1 MKRDLCTHKGSRL
14 RKPLSSK
21 RRPFV
26 TEKKRTQRVKPRA
39 QSRQTGAK
47 KSHSQAER
55 LGLIKEVATGA
66 QVYFICSWSSELVWT
81 SDGYL
86 PPISTRLDENVCYTY
101 PFPIIPLS
109 VGCEGADNTILY
121 STY

>member
-1 MKRDLCTHKGSRL
+1 MKKDLCTHQGSRL

-21 RRPFV
+21 HRPFV

-47 KSHSQAER
+47 ESHSQGER
-55 LGLIKEVATGA
+55 LGLINEVATDA
-66 QVYFICSWSSELVWT
+66 QVYFIHSWSSELVWT

-86 PPISTRLDENVCYTY
+86 PPISTCLDENVCYTCHL
-101 PFPIIPLS
+101 PITPLS
-109 VGCEGADNTILY
+109 VGCEGADNTSLY